1 MHAFEF
7 QRTISRV
14 FAEFDSFKPFL
25 SAVAV
30 LAKSSEVMH
39 EHLPGVAQ
47 GGEKLNQGASQIHA
61 HLAHAHQTTATINN
75 RQFFRAL
82 EHFQR
87 SIAQLQPSSTPRTK
101 LIAHLN
107 EQIEQ
112 FAGLYD
118 TFLSGQSG
126 NRALPLIL
134 AAQNLQTQLEV
145 FLDSLQLF
153 EEAVG
158 LIDIPSS
165 TEAPLAI
172 WLPSH
177 LDLSDFARRLLA
189 LQSLYSELCMLLS
202 VHETEHPLRISK
214 IESGSLWAR
223 VFGETRVVAMMAT
236 FVEQTASWIYRTY
249 THEGKLASVPRK
261 VEAIDSLLGLT
272 RRLQEAGIDTSD
284 MQVHIEKS
292 AVAISKDLAVLLDGQ
307 PSVTVNENVI
317 SLGTELNK
325 VYLEGTMP
333 LRLQGQ
339 RASNEDQPPSL
350 PPPA

>member
-1 MHAFEF
+1 MHAFEL
-7 QRTISRV
+7 QRAISRV
-14 FAEFDSFKPFL
+14 FADFDSYKPFL
-25 SAVAV
+25 SAVAA

-39 EHLPGVAQ
+39 EHLPWVAQ
-47 GGEKLNQGASQIHA
+47 GGEKLNQGAGRILA
-61 HLAHAHQTTATINN
+61 HLAQAHQTTATINN

-87 SIAQLQPSSTPRTK
+87 SITQLQPSPTSRTQ
-101 LIAHLN
+101 LISHLN

-126 NRALPLIL
+126 DRALPLIL
-134 AAQNLQTQLEV
+134 AAQNLQAQLEV

-158 LIDIPSS
+158 MNDIPNSA
-165 TEAPLAI
+165 EAPLAI

-202 VHETEHPLRISK
+202 VAEADHPLRISK

-223 VFGETRVVAMMAT
+223 VFGESRVIGMMVN

-249 THEGKLASVPRK
+249 TSEGKLASVPRK
-261 VEAIDSLLGLT
+261 IEAIDSLLGLT
-272 RRLQEAGIDTSD
+272 QRLQEAGLDTSE
-284 MQVHIEKS
+284 MQAHIEKS

-307 PSVTVNENVI
+307 PSITVNEHVI
-317 SLGTELNK
+317 SIGTELSK
-325 VYLEGTMP
+325 GYLEGTMP

-339 RASNEDQPPSL
+339 RASNEEEPPSL